1 MFSLILA
8 GETTKTLPVAVFNFI
23 SYSDVNWGGLMAAA
37 CIITLPVLVIAMV
50 AQRYIVS
57 GLAAGAVKG

>member
-1 MFSLILA
+1 
-8 GETTKTLPVAVFNFI
+8 
-23 SYSDVNWGGLMAAA
+23 MAAA
-37 CIITLPVLVIAMV
+37 CIITLPVLIIALL

>member
-1 MFSLILA
+1 MSTTLADVVNIAVVILYI
-8 GETTKTLPVAVFNFI
+8 L
-23 SYSDVNWGGLMAAA
+23 
-37 CIITLPVLVIAMV
+37 